1 MQRNLPRLACE
12 LKLQCSSNLKL
23 WIKDSFVSLQ
33 NSFFFFCSCSGG
45 RWMSVSSDFRTSTEV
60 HFQLAFLAKNNEI
73 GLPFLSHSR
82 YHSDSN
88 SFSLPLSLFLTLVL
102 FFLSY
107 LHSHTWTHTHASRF
121 HFTTGLSNS
130 ATTSCLWSFS
140 DGLVSRVMK
149 VTKNTNKTMTRYY
162 SYTIG

>member
-1 MQRNLPRLACE
+1 MQRNLPRLASE
-12 LKLQCSSNLKL
+12 LKLKCSSNLKL

-73 GLPFLSHSR
+73 ELPFLSHSR

-88 SFSLPLSLFLTLVL
+88 SFSLPHSLFLTLTLVL
-102 FFLSY
+102 FFLS
-107 LHSHTWTHTHASRF
+107 SCTHTHASRF

-149 VTKNTNKTMTRYY
+149 VTKNTNKSMTRYY

>member
-12 LKLQCSSNLKL
+12 SRLQCSSNLKL

-33 NSFFFFCSCSGG
+33 NSFFFFCCCSGG
-45 RWMSVSSDFRTSTEV
+45 RWMSVSSDIRTSTEV

-73 GLPFLSHSR
+73 GLPFLSHSH

-107 LHSHTWTHTHASRF
+107 LHSHDRTHTRLAFILQPDSQIQPQPLVF
-121 HFTTGLSNS
+121 GLFQMDLFLE
-130 ATTSCLWSFS
+130 LW
-140 DGLVSRVMK
+140 R
-149 VTKNTNKTMTRYY
+149 
-162 SYTIG
+162 

>member
-1 MQRNLPRLACE
+1 MQRNLPRLASE
-12 LKLQCSSNLKL
+12 LKLKCSSNLKL

-33 NSFFFFCSCSGG
+33 NSFFFFCCCSGG
-45 RWMSVSSDFRTSTEV
+45 RWMSVSSDIRTSTEV

-73 GLPFLSHSR
+73 ELPFLSHSH

-107 LHSHTWTHTHASRF
+107 SHTWTHTHASRF
-121 HFTTGLSNS
+121 HFTTGFSNS